1 MIVGNKNVD
10 IEISARTLP
19 SLQGAP
25 SNDRQY
31 VGYTGIESG
40 CLQYLVMRCQFLF
53 VNNIGMILTKCG
65 QQMVQHLMMF
75 TTFIHLGFQ
84 YEDKW

>member
-25 SNDRQY
+25 YNGRQY

-40 CLQYLVMRCQFLF
+40 CL
-53 VNNIGMILTKCG
+53 
-65 QQMVQHLMMF
+65 
-75 TTFIHLGFQ
+75 
-84 YEDKW
+84 